1 MLETSQQIVSHEVV
15 ANKIN
20 QAPRFEISAS
30 LGSGARTIAQQTE
43 DAARRAKESQEIA
56 RKDEEEAKEV
66 ALTAIYLKADYDK
79 WCGLGSFF
87 SDM

>member
-1 MLETSQQIVSHEVV
+1 MVRE
-15 ANKIN
+15 KIN

-30 LGSGARTIAQQTE
+30 LGKNARTISQQTE

-79 WCGLGSFF
+79 WCGFGAFF

>member
-1 MLETSQQIVSHEVV
+1 MLKSCRCTVLREDLAFKSNLV
-15 ANKIN
+15 
-20 QAPRFEISAS
+20 PRFEISAS
-30 LGSGARTIAQQTE
+30 IGSGARTIAQQTE

-79 WCGLGSFF
+79 WCGLGAFF

>member
-1 MLETSQQIVSHEVV
+1 VV
-15 ANKIN
+15 RGKIN
-20 QAPRFEISAS
+20 QAPRFEISSS
-30 LGSGARTIAQQTE
+30 LGQNARTISQQTE

-79 WCGLGSFF
+79 WCGLGAFF